1 MLRRV
6 PRLAFFGSLVVLASL
21 SSSPAVP
28 VAAATAPSPTFGQP
42 TISGIQGV
50 GFEQDLRLDPTN
62 PKRVFTSVP
71 GSLSSD
77 TSWIWNSVDGGKTFK
92 WVTAA
97 TAKEGKPNPCAGG
110 GDTELAVDTGGN
122 LYFNDLTL
130 ANFSTARSGDH
141 GTSFI
146 CSNTGVPD
154 TAVDRQWYAVD
165 GNPPTGNGLGTGA
178 GHNIYLSNDEI
189 GPGAV
194 SCPVSGFVNNVLAM
208 YRSPTP
214 AGGGASA
221 GIQFG
226 PGFKVTRPL
235 SCDEGIMGNDEVS
248 PVATTLG
255 QPTTSGG
262 TPATLP
268 AAVKHVYVIHDDA
281 TFSKIA
287 IGRCFPVAFG
297 ALAVPNVSDPSG
309 LNCVDLPVA
318 DLGAAGTVKTGGNFP
333 AMAIDRAG
341 NLYAVWEQAPETTAG
356 KIGNTSLKYAF
367 STDQGAHWSTPITIP
382 TAGLVNSVFAWP
394 AAGDNGRVDIAFYGT
409 SAPVNTTTGGP
420 SSCPN
425 GGPDSV
431 NGAWSLYLVQTVNGH
446 ASSPAFT
453 PPIQAGEHYIHKGD
467 IQTVIGGQCG
477 DRTLGDFLQLR
488 VGSRG
493 EAQIAY
499 ADSNNADEPF
509 APHGMY
515 VKQNGGPGVFAASS
529 PVTGDAILLNGA
541 SDPAGDGVRQT
552 DGVSGSNIPNLDI
565 LSSNMTK
572 PVPANCHPAGTPCY
586 RVSMT
591 VNNMS
596 LTPPA
601 PDAVAVWSTQWL
613 VPANPSCTSTADS
626 CKNGGKNPFVYLESN
641 GTCWSGQNAALLLG
655 VTLTYPGTKEITAPG
670 ACSFTPGPSG
680 RITIDVPISDVSL
693 DVGVAPLTSRLFSTT
708 ASTMTLNAPPE
719 SVPPNPGGFKVF
731 SGPIGGVL
739 FDLIDVV
746 PAYDVVFG
754 AGGSGG

>member
-1 MLRRV
+1 VLRKV
-6 PRLAFFGSLVVLASL
+6 PRLALFGALVILASL
-21 SSSPAVP
+21 SSSPGLP
-28 VAAATAPSPTFGQP
+28 AAAAAGPLPTFGQP

-62 PKRVFTSVP
+62 ASRLYTSVP

-77 TSWIWNSVDGGKTFK
+77 TSWIWQSIDGGKTFK

-110 GDTELAVDTGGN
+110 GDTELAVDSGSN

-130 ANFSTARSGDH
+130 ANFSTARSEDH
-141 GTSFI
+141 GVSFL

-154 TAVDRQWYAVD
+154 AAVDRQWYAVD
-165 GNPPTGNGLGTGA
+165 GNPRTGDGTGTGA

-194 SCPVSGFVNNVLAM
+194 TCPVSGAVNNVLAM

-214 AGGGASA
+214 AGGPMA

-226 PGFKVTRPL
+226 PAFKVTRPL

-255 QPTTSGG
+255 QPVAPGG
-262 TPATLP
+262 QPATL
-268 AAVKHVYVIHDDA
+268 ATAVKHVYVIHDDA

-297 ALAVPNVSDPSG
+297 AVSPPNVSDPSG
-309 LNCVDLPVA
+309 LNCVDLLVA
-318 DLGAAGTVKTGGNFP
+318 DLGAPGTVKTGGNFP

-341 NLYAVWEQAPETTAG
+341 NLYAVWEQAPVSAAG
-356 KIGNTSLKYAF
+356 KIGNTSLQYAF
-367 STDQGAHWSTPITIP
+367 STDQGDHWSTPITIP
-382 TAGLVNSVFAWP
+382 TPGLLNNVFAWP
-394 AAGDNGRVDIAFYGT
+394 AAGDSGRVDVAFYGT
-409 SAPVNTTTGGP
+409 SAQVDTKTGGP
-420 SSCPN
+420 SNCPN

-431 NGAWSLYLVQTVNGH
+431 NGAWSLYMVQTVNGQS
-446 ASSPAFT
+446 ASPTFT
-453 PPIQAGEHYIHKGD
+453 PPILAGEHYIHKGD

-488 VGSRG
+488 VGQRG

-515 VKQNGGPGVFAASS
+515 VKQNGGTGLVAGSS
-529 PVTGDAILLNGA
+529 PVTGDPILLNGA

-552 DGVSGSNIPNLDI
+552 NGLTSANIPNLDI
-565 LSSNMTK
+565 LSSSMAK
-572 PVPANCHPAGTPCY
+572 PDPAKCHPAGTPCY
-586 RVSMT
+586 RVRMT

-596 LTPPA
+596 LNPPA
-601 PDAVAVWSTQWL
+601 PDTVAVWLTQWL
-613 VPANPSCTSTADS
+613 VPADPGCTPTADS
-626 CKNGGKNPFVYLESN
+626 CKNGGKNPFVYFESN
-641 GTCWSGQNAALLLG
+641 GTCWSGQNAAQLLGGG
-655 VTLTYPGTKEITAPG
+655 VTLTYPGTKQITARG
-670 ACSFTPGPSG
+670 ACSFTSGLSG

-693 DVGVAPLTSRLFSTT
+693 DTGVTPLSGRLYSAT
-708 ASTMTLNAPPE
+708 ASTMTLTAPPE
-719 SVPPNPGGFKVF
+719 SVPPNPGNFKIF
-731 SGPIGGVL
+731 SAPIGGVL

-746 PAYDVVFG
+746 RAYDVVFG
-754 AGGSGG
+754 GGMA